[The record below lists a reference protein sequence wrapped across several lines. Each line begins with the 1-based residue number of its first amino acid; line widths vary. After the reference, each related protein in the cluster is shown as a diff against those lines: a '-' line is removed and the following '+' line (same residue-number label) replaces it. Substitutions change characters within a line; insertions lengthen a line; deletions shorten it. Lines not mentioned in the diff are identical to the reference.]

1 MSPSPLPTPHTL
13 ILCSG
18 IIGGCVALGN
28 LSGAF
33 LGVGHEAMGRTA
45 SYITVYALLF
55 VATLTTGVWL
65 GGLRL
70 RRQRSLLGSECT
82 LSVER
87 RHTHTITRTL
97 FFVHAC
103 AHQM

>member
-1 MSPSPLPTPHTL
+1 MSPSPPPPPTHTPL
-13 ILCSG
+13 SSLCSG

-65 GGLRL
+65 NGLL
-70 RRQRSLLGSECT
+70 VG
-82 LSVER
+82 
-87 RHTHTITRTL
+87 
-97 FFVHAC
+97 FA
-103 AHQM
+103 

>member
-1 MSPSPLPTPHTL
+1 MMAVYCLSPSPLPTPHTL

-65 GGLRL
+65 DGLPV
-70 RRQRSLLGSECT
+70 G
-82 LSVER
+82 
-87 RHTHTITRTL
+87 
-97 FFVHAC
+97 FA
-103 AHQM
+103 